1 MRELIAASPEA
12 LFATLMA
19 TEPARP
25 FVTFYDEGS
34 GERAELS
41 VRSLANWVAK
51 THFLLSD
58 ELALGVGDAAYVDLP
73 ADWITVPVLL
83 GCWSAG
89 LEVLTSPE
97 AAAVAFAPA
106 PVEGVAD
113 AYAIAP
119 GVLTRSF
126 GAEPPPDGMADYV
139 AAVRPQPDAWA
150 SVQQPAAA
158 ADPALDGMARSDLV
172 AKAQTRAGEL
182 GLEPAARIVT
192 TREWRGADDWVDTL
206 LAPLAVG
213 GSLVLVRGATP
224 EVLARRADQERAVP
238 VE

>member
-1 MRELIAASPEA
+1 MRQLIAASPEA
-12 LFATLMA
+12 LFSTLIA

-25 FVTFYDEGS
+25 FVTFYDEAT

-51 THFLLSD
+51 THYLLID

-73 ADWITVPVLL
+73 ADWITVPILL

-89 LEVLTSPE
+89 LEVVTAPDR
-97 AAAVAFAPA
+97 AAVAFTLAAVP
-106 PVEGVAD
+106 GVAD
-113 AYAIAP
+113 GYAIAL

-126 GAEPPPDGMADYV
+126 GAVPLPDGLADYV

-150 SVQQPAAA
+150 TVQHPATA

-192 TREWRGADDWVDTL
+192 TREWRSADDWVDTL

-213 GSLVLVRGATP
+213 GSVVLVRGATP
-224 EVLARRADQERAVP
+224 EVLGRRAEQERAVP

>member
-1 MRELIAASPEA
+1 MIAASPEA

-51 THFLLSD
+51 THFLLTD

-73 ADWITVPVLL
+73 ADWISVPILL

-89 LEVLTSPE
+89 LEVVTVPDT
-97 AAAVAFAPA
+97 AAVAFAPA
-106 PVEGVAD
+106 PVAGIAD
-113 AYAIAP
+113 VYAVAP

-126 GAEPPPDGMADYV
+126 GASAPPDGVADYV

-150 SVQQPAAA
+150 TVRAPASA
-158 ADPALDGMARSDLV
+158 ADPALDGMPRSDLV

-182 GLEPAARIVT
+182 GLAPAARIVT
-192 TREWRGADDWVDTL
+192 TREWRRADDWIDTL

-213 GSLVLVRGATP
+213 GSMVLVRAATP
-224 EVLARRADQERAVP
+224 EVLARRAEQERAVP